1 MTPVMTRSLQF
12 ACLWWQVT
20 TTFPVSDVQ
29 CFSNLTIPF
38 NVLCDW
44 VLVGLKCFWTVS
56 LEESSLMLVAWM
68 RSCSLRRVKVNG
80 KEQCVLSFTHPCNV
94 RAGICKWPTAMG
106 AIMTFLFAAPHI
118 LGGYGCWSV
127 QKWIPCSECDRF
139 CYWCSAPLSIMAL
152 ALVEWL
158 GESCWCVAVGHQCAW
173 MVPSLSSSTL
183 TLVVLGVSPEDPVQV
198 EVDALDLIGRRLVG
212 TSSGSREWQ
221 ARRISR
227 RIRCKMAWRIPSNTW
242 WMIVRGIPGSQ
253 YWMIGWSIAWRFI
266 ENISWRIQWTI

>member
-1 MTPVMTRSLQF
+1 MWGLGFASDQQQWEQSWLSCLQ
-12 ACLWWQVT
+12 
-20 TTFPVSDVQ
+20 P
-29 CFSNLTIPF
+29 
-38 NVLCDW
+38 
-44 VLVGLKCFWTVS
+44 
-56 LEESSLMLVAWM
+56 
-68 RSCSLRRVKVNG
+68 
-80 KEQCVLSFTHPCNV
+80 H
-94 RAGICKWPTAMG
+94 
-106 AIMTFLFAAPHI
+106 TFLEGMDAEVCRSGSHAV
-118 LGGYGCWSV
+118 SV
-127 QKWIPCSECDRF
+127 TGFVTD
-139 CYWCSAPLSIMAL
+139 ALALLSIMAL